1 MALLPQRFP
10 VRLKTLLLFFLCALT
25 LSAIGAPQKLIF
37 LPPPM
42 DGTLSMGVY
51 AQDGK
56 LVRTLH
62 SMEDVQSDAFD
73 KALDGLITSWDGND
87 DAGQV
92 VPDGGYAV
100 RGMCVGA
107 LAVEGVAYLG
117 NDWIED
123 EDSPFITGIERI
135 DLALV
140 ENVPTLVLSA
150 NVSGGGVQKFVVSGS
165 EAQLKP
171 VDEAALQGIG
181 IQDGS
186 WQIEVLDGRSVVAQ
200 IGAAGEP
207 LRTMVIAADQP
218 QPRMVA
224 ASSDGTQVFLL
235 ESAPG
240 IQRVRG
246 LRLVPGSEE
255 MVGEKKA
262 STWEEFFVREIRN
275 SSSLEAALPLLK
287 FPNGSP
293 FVPQEIITLNLIAN
307 AMDQEKPGSAK
318 VKVAVNE
325 KGCLLM
331 LSDGLPLVQLTDTP
345 ALRWAAIGREQGS
358 KTLILFQSNGTVIE
372 EFHITRTANM
382 MAFDLGE
389 FSR

>member
-1 MALLPQRFP
+1 
-10 VRLKTLLLFFLCALT
+10 
-25 LSAIGAPQKLIF
+25 
-37 LPPPM
+37 M

-51 AQDGK
+51 ARDGK

-62 SMEDVQSDAFD
+62 SMEDVQSDAFE

-87 DAGQV
+87 DAGQT
-92 VPDGGYAV
+92 VPGGSYAV

-107 LAVEGVAYLG
+107 LDVEGVAFHG

-123 EDSPFITGIERI
+123 DESPRLAGVERI

-150 NVSGGGVQKFVVSGS
+150 TVVGGSVQKFVVSGS
-165 EAQLKP
+165 DAQLKP
-171 VDEAALQGIG
+171 VDASALQGIG

-186 WQIEVLDGRSVVAQ
+186 WQIETVDGQSVVAQ
-200 IGAAGEP
+200 LGASGEA

-224 ASSDGTQVFLL
+224 ASADGTQVFLL
-235 ESAPG
+235 ESG
-240 IQRVRG
+240 SGVQRVRG
-246 LRLVPGSEE
+246 LRLVQGSEE
-255 MVGEKKA
+255 VVGEKKA
-262 STWEEFFVREIRN
+262 STWEEVLVREIRDC
-275 SSSLEAALPLLK
+275 STLEAALPLLK
-287 FPNGSP
+287 LPNGAP
-293 FVPQEIITLNLIAN
+293 FVPQDTVTLNLIAN

-318 VKVAVNE
+318 VKVVVNE
-325 KGCLLM
+325 QGALLT
-331 LSDGLPLVQLTDTP
+331 LADGLPLAQLTDTP
-345 ALRWAAIGREQGS
+345 GLRWAAIGREDRS

-389 FSR
+389 FAR